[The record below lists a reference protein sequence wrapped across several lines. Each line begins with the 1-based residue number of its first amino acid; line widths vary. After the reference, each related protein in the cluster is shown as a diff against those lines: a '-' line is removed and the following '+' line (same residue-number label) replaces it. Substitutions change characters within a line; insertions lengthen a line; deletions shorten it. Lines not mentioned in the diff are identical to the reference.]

1 MGQKIYRSIFGKR
14 RVRRKGATML
24 NVISTKEA
32 IETVQNNV
40 QPDSVGTLSVP
51 LTSCI
56 GRKTASDIISDEFIP
71 PFSRSTVDGFAVSAS
86 DTYGS
91 SESIPAMLNLKG
103 EILMGEKADAK
114 INKGE
119 CIRISTG
126 GMLPE
131 GADSVVMLE
140 YTQTDFDGLCLVFK
154 AVGPFENVTKKGDDI
169 IPGKTIIK
177 KGTVLSSKHI
187 GILASLGINEVE
199 CVRKP
204 VVAVISTGD
213 ELIPITEKPTDGK
226 IRNINSAM
234 LSAFLSENGCD
245 ILDFGIIRDNKEAI
259 EKALQNA
266 AKQSDVILL
275 SGGSSAG
282 ARDLTAE
289 IISENGSLLFHGIS
303 MKPGKPTIFGNCFG
317 KPVFGLPGHPTAAY
331 FVSVR
336 VVLPLLEKLGAVTRQ
351 TGTET
356 AVLSCNLPS
365 NHGREEIVCV
375 KLENGKA
382 TPIFG
387 KSGIIS
393 LLSESDG
400 YVIIDRNCEGLK
412 TNEKV
417 TVNLF

>member
-1 MGQKIYRSIFGKR
+1 
-14 RVRRKGATML
+14 ML

-32 IETVQNNV
+32 IETVRNHIQT
-40 QPDSVGTLSVP
+40 DCVGTESVP
-51 LTSCI
+51 LASCL
-56 GRKTASDIISDEFIP
+56 GRKTAKDIISDELIP

-103 EILMGEKADAK
+103 EILMGEKAGSK
-114 INKGE
+114 IEKGE
-119 CIRISTG
+119 CIKISTG

-140 YTQTDFDGLCLVFK
+140 HTQTDFDGLCLVFK
-154 AVGPFENVTKKGDDI
+154 AVGPFENVTKKGDDVV
-169 IPGKTIIK
+169 PGKTVIK

-187 GILASLGINEVE
+187 GILASLGITEVE
-199 CVRKP
+199 CIRKP

-213 ELIPITEKPTDGK
+213 ELIPITEKPTGGK

-234 LSAFLSENGCD
+234 LSAWLFENGCTPV
-245 ILDFGIIRDNKEAI
+245 DFGIVGDSKNLLCD
-259 EKALQNA
+259 ALQKA
-266 AKQSDVILL
+266 AEQCDAVLI

-289 IISENGSLLFHGIS
+289 IISENGKLCFHGLS
-303 MKPGKPTIFGNCFG
+303 MKPGKPTIFGECFK

-336 VVLPLLEKLGAVTRQ
+336 VVLPLLEKLGAVVKPKE
-351 TGTET
+351 TEK

-375 KLENGKA
+375 RLENGRA
-382 TPIFG
+382 TPVFG
-387 KSGIIS
+387 KSGIVS

-400 YVIIDRNCEGLK
+400 YVIIDRNCEGLRAS
-412 TNEKV
+412 TEV

>member
-1 MGQKIYRSIFGKR
+1 
-14 RVRRKGATML
+14 ML

-32 IETVQNNV
+32 IEAVQNSV
-40 QPDSVGTLSVP
+40 QQDFVGTESVS
-51 LTSCI
+51 LASCP
-56 GRKTASDIISDEFIP
+56 GRKAATDILSGEFIP

-91 SESIPAMLNLKG
+91 SESIPAMLTLKG
-103 EILMGEKADAK
+103 EILMGEKAGTG
-114 INKGE
+114 IQKGE
-119 CIRISTG
+119 CMKISTG

-131 GADSVVMLE
+131 GADAVVMLE
-140 YTQTDFDGLCLVFK
+140 HTQTDFEGLCLVFK

-169 IPGKTIIK
+169 TPGKTVIK

-187 GILASLGINEVE
+187 GILASLGITGVE
-199 CVRKP
+199 CMKKP

-226 IRNINSAM
+226 IRNINSVM
-234 LSAFLSENGCD
+234 LSALLTENGCD
-245 ILDFGIIRDNKEAI
+245 VVDFGIVRDSKDEL
-259 EKALQNA
+259 EKVLQKA
-266 AKQSDVILL
+266 AKESDVILL

-289 IISENGSLLFHGIS
+289 IISENGSLFFHGIS
-303 MKPGKPTIFGNCFG
+303 MKPGKPTIFGECFN

-336 VVLPLLEKLGAVTRQ
+336 VVLPLLERLGAVTKPRR
-351 TGTET
+351 TEP

-365 NHGREEIVCV
+365 NHGREELVCV
-375 KLENGKA
+375 RLSDGRA
-382 TPIFG
+382 DPIFG
-387 KSGIIS
+387 KSGIVS
-393 LLSESDG
+393 LLSGSDG
-400 YVIIDRNCEGLK
+400 YVVIDRNCEGLK
-412 TNEKV
+412 TGEAV

>member
-1 MGQKIYRSIFGKR
+1 
-14 RVRRKGATML
+14 ML
-24 NVISTKEA
+24 NVISTEKA
-32 IETVQNNV
+32 IETVQNSV
-40 QPDSVGTLSVP
+40 QADFVKAETIPLSAC
-51 LTSCI
+51 L
-56 GRKTASDIISDEFIP
+56 GRKTAKDIISGEFIP

-91 SESIPAMLNLKG
+91 SESIPAMLTLKG
-103 EILMGEKADAK
+103 EILMGENADSK
-114 INKGE
+114 IEKGE
-119 CIRISTG
+119 CMKISTG
-126 GMLPE
+126 GMLPK

-140 YTQTDFDGLCLVFK
+140 HTQTDFDGLCLVFK

-169 IPGKTIIK
+169 TPEKTVIK

-187 GILASLGINEVE
+187 GILSSLGITEIE

-204 VVAVISTGD
+204 VVSVISTGD
-213 ELIPITEKPTDGK
+213 ELIPITEKPTGGK

-234 LSAFLSENGCD
+234 LSALLTENGCD
-245 ILDFGIIRDNKEAI
+245 VIDFGIIKDSKKLLEEAL
-259 EKALQNA
+259 KKA
-266 AKQSDVILL
+266 AKQSDVVLI

-289 IISENGSLLFHGIS
+289 IINENGSLFFHGIS
-303 MKPGKPTIFGNCFG
+303 MKPGKPTIFGNCFE

-336 VVLPLLEKLGAVTRQ
+336 IVIPLLEKLGAVTKGTR
-351 TGTET
+351 TET

-375 KLENGKA
+375 RLENGKA
-382 TPIFG
+382 NPIFG
-387 KSGIIS
+387 KSGIVS

-400 YVIIDRNCEGLK
+400 YVIIGRNCEGLK
-412 TNEKV
+412 TGEAV
-417 TVNLF
+417 TVRLF

>member
-1 MGQKIYRSIFGKR
+1 
-14 RVRRKGATML
+14 ML
-24 NVISTKEA
+24 KVISTGEA
-32 IETVQNNV
+32 IEEVLNCVQGA
-40 QPDSVGTLSVP
+40 STGTEFVSLSAC
-51 LTSCI
+51 L
-56 GRKTASDIISDEFIP
+56 GRKIAKDIISDEFIP

-91 SESIPAMLNLKG
+91 SESVPAMLTLKG
-103 EILMGEKADAK
+103 EILMGEKAEEK
-114 INKGE
+114 IKKGE

-126 GMLPE
+126 GMLPV

-140 YTQTDFDGLCLVFK
+140 HTQTDFDGLCLVFK

-169 IPGKTIIK
+169 VPGRMVIK

-187 GILASLGINEVE
+187 GILASLGITEIE
-199 CVRKP
+199 CTKRP

-213 ELIPITEKPTDGK
+213 ELVEITEKPADGK

-234 LSAFLSENGCD
+234 LSALLLENGCD
-245 ILDFGIIRDNKEAI
+245 VVDSGIIRDSKAEL
-259 EKALQNA
+259 EKALKKA
-266 AKQSDVILL
+266 ANESDVILI

-289 IISENGSLLFHGIS
+289 IINENGSLLFHGIS
-303 MKPGKPTIFGNCFG
+303 MKPGKPTIFGSCFG

-336 VVLPLLEKLGAVTRQ
+336 MVLPLLRKLGAVAK
-351 TGTET
+351 GTKKET

-375 KLENGKA
+375 ELENGKA
-382 TPIFG
+382 TPVFG
-387 KSGIIS
+387 KSGIVS

-412 TNEKV
+412 TNEEV

>member
-1 MGQKIYRSIFGKR
+1 
-14 RVRRKGATML
+14 ML
-24 NVISTKEA
+24 NVISTGEA
-32 IETVQNNV
+32 IEEVLNCVQGA
-40 QPDSVGTLSVP
+40 STGTEFVSLSAC
-51 LTSCI
+51 L
-56 GRKTASDIISDEFIP
+56 GRKIAKDIISDEFIP

-91 SESIPAMLNLKG
+91 SESVPAMLTLKG
-103 EILMGEKADAK
+103 EILMGEKAEEK
-114 INKGE
+114 IKKGE

-126 GMLPE
+126 GMLPV

-140 YTQTDFDGLCLVFK
+140 HTQTDFDGLCLVFK

-169 IPGKTIIK
+169 VPGRMVIK

-187 GILASLGINEVE
+187 GILASLGITEIE
-199 CVRKP
+199 CTKRP

-213 ELIPITEKPTDGK
+213 ELVEITEKPADGK

-234 LSAFLSENGCD
+234 LSALLLENGCGVVD
-245 ILDFGIIRDNKEAI
+245 SGIIRDSKAEL
-259 EKALQNA
+259 EKALKKA
-266 AKQSDVILL
+266 ANESDVILI

-289 IISENGSLLFHGIS
+289 IINENGSLLFHGIS
-303 MKPGKPTIFGNCFG
+303 MKPGKPTIFGSCFG

-336 VVLPLLEKLGAVTRQ
+336 MLLPLLRKLGAVVK
-351 TGTET
+351 GTKKES

-375 KLENGKA
+375 ELENGKA
-382 TPIFG
+382 TPVFG
-387 KSGIIS
+387 KSGIVS

-412 TNEKV
+412 TNEEV

>member
-1 MGQKIYRSIFGKR
+1 
-14 RVRRKGATML
+14 ML
-24 NVISTKEA
+24 NVISTGEA
-32 IETVQNNV
+32 IEEVLNCVQGA
-40 QPDSVGTLSVP
+40 STGTEFVSLSAC
-51 LTSCI
+51 L
-56 GRKTASDIISDEFIP
+56 GRKIAKDIISGEFIP

-91 SESIPAMLNLKG
+91 SESIPAMLTLKG
-103 EILMGEKADAK
+103 EILMGEKAEEK
-114 INKGE
+114 IKKGE

-126 GMLPE
+126 GMLPA

-140 YTQTDFDGLCLVFK
+140 HTQTDFDGLCLVFK

-169 IPGKTIIK
+169 VPGRIVIK

-187 GILASLGINEVE
+187 GILASLGITEIE
-199 CVRKP
+199 CTKRP

-213 ELIPITEKPTDGK
+213 ELVEITERPADGK

-234 LSAFLSENGCD
+234 LSALLLENGCD
-245 ILDFGIIRDNKEAI
+245 VVDSGIIRDSKAEL
-259 EKALQNA
+259 EKALKKA
-266 AKQSDVILL
+266 ANESDVILI

-289 IISENGSLLFHGIS
+289 IINENGSLLFHGIS
-303 MKPGKPTIFGNCFG
+303 MKPGKPTIFGSCFG

-336 VVLPLLEKLGAVTRQ
+336 MVLPLLRKLGAVAK
-351 TGTET
+351 GTKKET

-375 KLENGKA
+375 ELENGKA
-382 TPIFG
+382 TPVFG
-387 KSGIIS
+387 KSGIVS

-412 TNEKV
+412 TNEEA

>member
-1 MGQKIYRSIFGKR
+1 
-14 RVRRKGATML
+14 ML

-32 IETVQNNV
+32 IEAVQNSV
-40 QPDSVGTLSVP
+40 QPDFVGTESVS
-51 LTSCI
+51 LAGCT
-56 GRKTASDIISDEFIP
+56 GRKTATDIVSAEFIP
-71 PFSRSTVDGFAVSAS
+71 PFFRSTVDGFAVSAS

-91 SESIPAMLNLKG
+91 SESIPAMLTLKG
-103 EILMGEKADAK
+103 EILMGERAETR
-114 INKGE
+114 IGKGE
-119 CIRISTG
+119 CIKISTG

-131 GADSVVMLE
+131 GADAVVMLVH
-140 YTQTDFDGLCLVFK
+140 TQTDFDGLCLVFK

-169 IPGKTIIK
+169 TPGKTVIQ
-177 KGTVLSSKHI
+177 KGTILSSKHI
-187 GILASLGINEVE
+187 GILASLGITEIE
-199 CVRKP
+199 CVKRP

-226 IRNINSAM
+226 IRNINSCM
-234 LSAFLSENGCD
+234 LSALLSENGCD
-245 ILDFGIIRDNKEAI
+245 VVDFGIIKDSKNLLE
-259 EKALQNA
+259 EALQKA
-266 AKQSDVILL
+266 AKQSDVVLI

-289 IISENGSLLFHGIS
+289 IINENGTLCFHGIS

-336 VVLPLLEKLGAVTRQ
+336 VVLPLLKKLGAVIRQ
-351 TGTET
+351 NRTET

-375 KLENGKA
+375 KLESGKA
-382 TPIFG
+382 IPVFG
-387 KSGIIS
+387 KSGIVS

-400 YVIIDRNCEGLK
+400 YVIIGRNCEGLK
-412 TNEKV
+412 SGEAV

>member
-1 MGQKIYRSIFGKR
+1 
-14 RVRRKGATML
+14 ML
-24 NVISTKEA
+24 NVLSTKEA
-32 IETVQNNV
+32 TQTVQNSV
-40 QPDSVGTLSVP
+40 QPDSVGTQVVSLADS
-51 LTSCI
+51 L
-56 GRKTASDIISDEFIP
+56 GRKTAKDIISGEFIP
-71 PFSRSTVDGFAVSAS
+71 PFSRSTVDGFAVSAP

-91 SESIPAMLNLKG
+91 SESIPAMLTLKG
-103 EILMGEKADAK
+103 EILMGEKADTK
-114 INKGE
+114 IEKGE
-119 CIRISTG
+119 CMKISTG

-140 YTQTDFDGLCLVFK
+140 HTQTDFDGLCLAFK

-169 IPGKTIIK
+169 APGKTVIK

-187 GILASLGINEVE
+187 GILASLGITGVE

-213 ELIPITEKPTDGK
+213 ELIPISGMPTSGK

-234 LSAFLSENGCD
+234 LSALLCENGCD
-245 ILDFGIIRDNKEAI
+245 VVDFGIIKDSKNLLE
-259 EKALQNA
+259 EALQKA
-266 AKQSDVILL
+266 AAGSDVVLI

-289 IISENGSLLFHGIS
+289 IIKDNGSLLFHGIS

-331 FVSVR
+331 FVLVR
-336 VVLPLLEKLGAVTRQ
+336 VVLPLLEKLGAAVKPKK
-351 TGTET
+351 TE
-356 AVLSCNLPS
+356 AAELSTNLPS

-375 KLENGKA
+375 KLESGQA
-382 TPIFG
+382 TPVFG
-387 KSGIIS
+387 KSGIVS

-412 TNEKV
+412 TNEAV

>member
-1 MGQKIYRSIFGKR
+1 
-14 RVRRKGATML
+14 ML
-24 NVISTKEA
+24 NVISTGEA
-32 IETVQNNV
+32 IEEVLNCVQGA
-40 QPDSVGTLSVP
+40 STGTEFVSLSAC
-51 LTSCI
+51 L
-56 GRKTASDIISDEFIP
+56 GRKIAKDIISGEFIP

-91 SESIPAMLNLKG
+91 SESIPAMLTLKG
-103 EILMGEKADAK
+103 EILMGEKAEEK
-114 INKGE
+114 IKKGE

-126 GMLPE
+126 GMLPA

-140 YTQTDFDGLCLVFK
+140 HTQTDFDGLCLVFK

-169 IPGKTIIK
+169 VPGRMVIK

-187 GILASLGINEVE
+187 GILASLGITEIE
-199 CVRKP
+199 CSKRP

-213 ELIPITEKPTDGK
+213 ELVEITEKPADGK

-234 LSAFLSENGCD
+234 LSALLLENGCD
-245 ILDFGIIRDNKEAI
+245 VVDSGIIRDSKAEL
-259 EKALQNA
+259 EKALKKA
-266 AKQSDVILL
+266 ANESDVILI

-289 IISENGSLLFHGIS
+289 IINENGSLLFHGIS
-303 MKPGKPTIFGNCFG
+303 MKPGKPTIFGSCFG

-336 VVLPLLEKLGAVTRQ
+336 MVLPLLTKLGAVAK
-351 TGTET
+351 GTKKET

-375 KLENGKA
+375 ELENGKA
-382 TPIFG
+382 TPVFG
-387 KSGIIS
+387 KSGIVS

-412 TNEKV
+412 TNEEV

>member
-1 MGQKIYRSIFGKR
+1 
-14 RVRRKGATML
+14 ML
-24 NVISTKEA
+24 NVIPTEKA
-32 IETVQNNV
+32 IETVQNSV
-40 QPDSVGTLSVP
+40 QADFVASETIPLSAC
-51 LTSCI
+51 L
-56 GRKTASDIISDEFIP
+56 GRKTAKDIISGEFIP

-91 SESIPAMLNLKG
+91 SESIPAMLTLKG
-103 EILMGEKADAK
+103 EILMGENADTK
-114 INKGE
+114 IEKGE
-119 CIRISTG
+119 CMKISAG
-126 GMLPE
+126 GMLPK

-140 YTQTDFDGLCLVFK
+140 HTQTDFDGLCLVFK

-169 IPGKTIIK
+169 TPEKTVIK

-187 GILASLGINEVE
+187 GILSSLGITEIE

-204 VVAVISTGD
+204 VVSVISTGD
-213 ELIPITEKPTDGK
+213 ELIPITEKPTGGK

-234 LSAFLSENGCD
+234 LSALLTENGCD
-245 ILDFGIIRDNKEAI
+245 VIDLGIIKDSKKLLEEALK
-259 EKALQNA
+259 KAAN
-266 AKQSDVILL
+266 QSDAVLI

-289 IISENGSLLFHGIS
+289 IINENGSLFFHGIS
-303 MKPGKPTIFGNCFG
+303 MKPGKPTIFGNCFK

-336 VVLPLLEKLGAVTRQ
+336 IVIPLLEKLGAVTKG
-351 TGTET
+351 TKTET

-375 KLENGKA
+375 RLENGKA
-382 TPIFG
+382 NPIFG
-387 KSGIIS
+387 KSGIVS

-400 YVIIDRNCEGLK
+400 YVIIGRNCEGLK
-412 TNEKV
+412 TGEAVKV
-417 TVNLF
+417 RLF

>member
-1 MGQKIYRSIFGKR
+1 
-14 RVRRKGATML
+14 ML

-32 IETVQNNV
+32 TQTVQNDI
-40 QPDSVGTLSVP
+40 QPDSVGTQVVP
-51 LTSCI
+51 LASCI
-56 GRKTASDIISDEFIP
+56 GRKMASDIVSGEFIP

-91 SESIPAMLNLKG
+91 SESIPAMLTLKG
-103 EILMGEKADAK
+103 EILMGEKADTK

-169 IPGKTIIK
+169 TPGKTVIQ
-177 KGTVLSSKHI
+177 KGTILSSKHI
-187 GILASLGINEVE
+187 GILASLGITGVE
-199 CVRKP
+199 CVKKP

-226 IRNINSAM
+226 IRNINSCM
-234 LSAFLSENGCD
+234 LSALLSENGCD
-245 ILDFGIIRDNKEAI
+245 VVDFGIIKDSKNLLE
-259 EKALQNA
+259 EALQKA
-266 AKQSDVILL
+266 AKQSDVVLI

-289 IISENGSLLFHGIS
+289 IINENGTLCFHGIS

-336 VVLPLLEKLGAVTRQ
+336 VVLPLLKKLGAVIRQ
-351 TGTET
+351 NRTET

-375 KLENGKA
+375 KLESGKA
-382 TPIFG
+382 IPVFG
-387 KSGIIS
+387 KSGIVS

-400 YVIIDRNCEGLK
+400 YVIIGRNCEGLK
-412 TNEKV
+412 SGEAV

>member
-1 MGQKIYRSIFGKR
+1 
-14 RVRRKGATML
+14 ML

-32 IETVQNNV
+32 IDTVLAGIEADSVDTETVV
-40 QPDSVGTLSVP
+40 LA
-51 LTSCI
+51 SCL
-56 GRKTASDIISDEFIP
+56 GRKTAKDILSGEFIP

-86 DTYGS
+86 DTYGC
-91 SESIPAMLNLKG
+91 SESIPAMLTLKG
-103 EILMGEKADAK
+103 EVLMGEKAETK
-114 INKGE
+114 IQKGE
-119 CIRISTG
+119 CMKISTG

-140 YTQTDFDGLCLVFK
+140 HTQTDFDGLCLAFK
-154 AVGPFENVTKKGDDI
+154 AVGPFENVTKKGDDVV
-169 IPGKTIIK
+169 PGKTVIK

-187 GILASLGINEVE
+187 GILASLGITEVE
-199 CVRKP
+199 CMKKP
-204 VVAVISTGD
+204 VVAVISTGN
-213 ELIPITEKPTDGK
+213 ELIPVTEKPTDGK

-234 LSAFLSENGCD
+234 LSAWLSENGCD
-245 ILDFGIIRDNKEAI
+245 VVDFGIIKDSKKMLED
-259 EKALQNA
+259 ALQKA
-266 AKQSDVILL
+266 AKESDVILL

-289 IISENGSLLFHGIS
+289 IIRDNGTLLFHGIS
-303 MKPGKPTIFGNCFG
+303 MKPGKPTIYGNCFG

-336 VVLPLLEKLGAVTRQ
+336 VVLPLLKKLGAVTKR

-375 KLENGKA
+375 RLSNGTA
-382 TPIFG
+382 DPVFG
-387 KSGIIS
+387 KSGIVS
-393 LLSESDG
+393 LLSGSDG

-412 TNEKV
+412 AGETV
-417 TVNLF
+417 TVHLF

>member
-1 MGQKIYRSIFGKR
+1 
-14 RVRRKGATML
+14 ML
-24 NVISTKEA
+24 NVISTGEA
-32 IETVQNNV
+32 IEEVLNCVQGA
-40 QPDSVGTLSVP
+40 STGTEFVSLSAC
-51 LTSCI
+51 L
-56 GRKTASDIISDEFIP
+56 GRKIAKDIISDEFIP

-91 SESIPAMLNLKG
+91 SESVPAMLTLKG
-103 EILMGEKADAK
+103 EILMGEKAEEK
-114 INKGE
+114 IKKGE

-126 GMLPE
+126 GMLPV

-140 YTQTDFDGLCLVFK
+140 HTQTDFDGLCLVFK

-169 IPGKTIIK
+169 VPGRMVIK

-187 GILASLGINEVE
+187 GILASLGITEIE
-199 CVRKP
+199 CTKRP

-213 ELIPITEKPTDGK
+213 ELVEITEKPADGK

-234 LSAFLSENGCD
+234 LSALLLENGCD
-245 ILDFGIIRDNKEAI
+245 VVDSGIIRDSKAEL
-259 EKALQNA
+259 EKALKKA
-266 AKQSDVILL
+266 ANESDVILI

-289 IISENGSLLFHGIS
+289 IINENGSLLFHGIS
-303 MKPGKPTIFGNCFG
+303 MKPGKPTIFGSCFG

-336 VVLPLLEKLGAVTRQ
+336 MLLPLLRKLGAVVK
-351 TGTET
+351 GTKKES

-375 KLENGKA
+375 ELENGKA
-382 TPIFG
+382 TPVFG
-387 KSGIIS
+387 KSGIVS

-412 TNEKV
+412 TNEEV

>member
-1 MGQKIYRSIFGKR
+1 
-14 RVRRKGATML
+14 ML
-24 NVISTKEA
+24 NVISTGEA
-32 IETVQNNV
+32 IEEVLNCVQGA
-40 QPDSVGTLSVP
+40 STGTEFVSLSAC
-51 LTSCI
+51 L
-56 GRKTASDIISDEFIP
+56 GRKIAKDIIPGEFIP

-91 SESIPAMLNLKG
+91 SESIPAMLTLKG
-103 EILMGEKADAK
+103 EILMGEKAEEK
-114 INKGE
+114 IKKGE

-126 GMLPE
+126 GMLPA

-140 YTQTDFDGLCLVFK
+140 HTQTDFDGLCLVFK

-169 IPGKTIIK
+169 VPGRMVIK

-187 GILASLGINEVE
+187 GILASLGITEIE
-199 CVRKP
+199 CTKRP

-213 ELIPITEKPTDGK
+213 ELVEITEKPADGK

-234 LSAFLSENGCD
+234 LSALLLENGCD
-245 ILDFGIIRDNKEAI
+245 VVDSGIIRDSKAEL
-259 EKALQNA
+259 EKALKIA
-266 AKQSDVILL
+266 ADESDVILI

-289 IISENGSLLFHGIS
+289 IINENGSLLFHGIS
-303 MKPGKPTIFGNCFG
+303 MKPGKPTIFGSCFG

-336 VVLPLLEKLGAVTRQ
+336 MVLPLLRKLGAVVK
-351 TGTET
+351 GTKKES

-375 KLENGKA
+375 ELENGKA
-382 TPIFG
+382 TPVFG
-387 KSGIIS
+387 KSGIVS

-412 TNEKV
+412 TNEEV

>member
-1 MGQKIYRSIFGKR
+1 
-14 RVRRKGATML
+14 ML

-32 IETVQNNV
+32 IEAVQNSV
-40 QPDSVGTLSVP
+40 QPDFVGTESVS
-51 LTSCI
+51 LAGCT
-56 GRKTASDIISDEFIP
+56 GRKTATDIVSAEFIP
-71 PFSRSTVDGFAVSAS
+71 PFFRSTVDGFAVSAS

-91 SESIPAMLNLKG
+91 SESIPAMLTLKG
-103 EILMGEKADAK
+103 EILMGERAETR
-114 INKGE
+114 IGKGE
-119 CIRISTG
+119 CIKISTG

-131 GADSVVMLE
+131 GADAVVMLE
-140 YTQTDFDGLCLVFK
+140 HTQTDFDGLCLVFK

-169 IPGKTIIK
+169 TPGKTVVK

-187 GILASLGINEVE
+187 GILASLGITGIE
-199 CVRKP
+199 CVRRP

-213 ELIPITEKPTDGK
+213 ELIPVAEKPTGGK

-234 LSAFLSENGCD
+234 LSAWLAENGCD
-245 ILDFGIIRDNKEAI
+245 AVDFGIVSDRKEALQ
-259 EKALQNA
+259 EALKKA
-266 AKQSDVILL
+266 AKQSDVVLI

-282 ARDLTAE
+282 ARDLTAA
-289 IISENGSLLFHGIS
+289 IIEENGVLCFHGIS
-303 MKPGKPTIFGNCFG
+303 MKPGKPTIFGSCFG

-331 FVSVR
+331 FVTVR
-336 VVLPLLEKLGAVTRQ
+336 TVLPLLEKLGAVTKPRK
-351 TGTET
+351 TET

-375 KLENGKA
+375 KLENGKVD
-382 TPIFG
+382 PVFG
-387 KSGIIS
+387 KSGIVS

-412 TNEKV
+412 PNEEV

>member
-1 MGQKIYRSIFGKR
+1 
-14 RVRRKGATML
+14 ML

-32 IETVQNNV
+32 IEAVQNSV
-40 QPDSVGTLSVP
+40 QPDFVGTESVS
-51 LTSCI
+51 LASCP
-56 GRKTASDIISDEFIP
+56 GRKTATDIVSAEFIP

-91 SESIPAMLNLKG
+91 SESIPAMLTLKG
-103 EILMGEKADAK
+103 EILMGERAETR
-114 INKGE
+114 IGKGE
-119 CIRISTG
+119 CIKISTG

-131 GADSVVMLE
+131 GADAVVMLE
-140 YTQTDFDGLCLVFK
+140 HTQTDFDGLCLVFK

-169 IPGKTIIK
+169 TPGKAVVK

-187 GILASLGINEVE
+187 GILASLGITGIE
-199 CVRKP
+199 CVRRP
-204 VVAVISTGD
+204 VVSVISTGD
-213 ELIPITEKPTDGK
+213 ELIPVSGKPTDGK

-234 LSAFLSENGCD
+234 LSAWLAENGCD
-245 ILDFGIIRDNKEAI
+245 AVDFGIVSDRKEAL
-259 EKALQNA
+259 EEALKKA
-266 AKQSDVILL
+266 AKQSDVVLI

-282 ARDLTAE
+282 ARDLTAA
-289 IISENGSLLFHGIS
+289 IIEENGILCFHGIS
-303 MKPGKPTIFGNCFG
+303 MKPGKPTIFGSCFG

-331 FVSVR
+331 FVTVR
-336 VVLPLLEKLGAVTRQ
+336 TVLPLLEKLGAVTKPRK
-351 TGTET
+351 TET

-382 TPIFG
+382 DPVFG
-387 KSGIIS
+387 KSGIVS

-412 TNEKV
+412 PNEEV

>member
-1 MGQKIYRSIFGKR
+1 
-14 RVRRKGATML
+14 ML
-24 NVISTKEA
+24 NVISTNEA
-32 IETVQNNV
+32 IVAVLSSVQA
-40 QPDSVGTLSVP
+40 DSVGTETVP
-51 LTSCI
+51 LARCL
-56 GRKTASDIISDEFIP
+56 GRKTAKDIISGEFIP

-91 SESIPAMLNLKG
+91 SESIPAMLTLKG
-103 EILMGEKADAK
+103 EILMGEKADEK

-119 CIRISTG
+119 CIKISTG

-140 YTQTDFDGLCLVFK
+140 HTETDFDGLCLVFK

-169 IPGKTIIK
+169 TPGKTVIK

-187 GILASLGINEVE
+187 GLLASLGITEVE

-204 VVAVISTGD
+204 VVAIISTGD
-213 ELIPITEKPTDGK
+213 ELIPITEKPTGGK

-234 LSAFLSENGCD
+234 LSALLSENGCFPV
-245 ILDFGIIRDNKEAI
+245 DFGIVRDSKEDL
-259 EKALQNA
+259 EKTLQKA
-266 AKQSDVILL
+266 ATESDVILL

-289 IISENGSLLFHGIS
+289 IISENGTLLFHGIS
-303 MKPGKPTIFGNCFG
+303 MKPGKPTIFGNCFD

-336 VVLPLLEKLGAVTRQ
+336 VVLPLLERLGAVTKPKK
-351 TGTET
+351 TGT

-375 KLENGKA
+375 RLSNGKA
-382 TPIFG
+382 DPVFG
-387 KSGIIS
+387 KSGIVS

-400 YVIIDRNCEGLK
+400 YVVIDRNCEGLK
-412 TNEKV
+412 TGEAV
-417 TVNLF
+417 MVNLF